1 MTGRTTRSAAAAA
14 VVGALVLAACAAG
27 PPSPD
32 SPAGTPAPDQGAV
45 FPASQ
50 VDPLVA
56 GVVHRTVK
64 PLPDTRLAVG
74 LVPPTNRWFSGLV
87 FGDPQPVFPLP
98 LSFALTDTGMAFG
111 QPTVVTTA
119 KNIAGAHVPAVG
131 VDTGAASAEVS
142 AYDTAS
148 VTVASRNA
156 GGLVLGRTV
165 IAEGSPFVAYHA
177 ARAGAVTTTVPWTAR
192 EDHWITEVGGVTY
205 GLVTDGTVADRTIS
219 LGTSG
224 VATWFPVPAGGS
236 SAGLAELARHPLTGS
251 SSAYTIKDATVTT
264 TVTYRADGSTAYA
277 RLPHQTTDVVGDPTC
292 DLGSYP
298 SIYGTMVLCAGNELA
313 WRSPRTAPTSALD
326 VSGLTASQRTELS
339 RQVAADVAATPAFPA
354 DTYFGGKAL
363 YRAAMLHQL
372 ATQLGAKDAAARIKT
387 RLVTTLDQW
396 TDPRGCAKRP
406 AFCFVYDE
414 QARGLVGMAPS
425 FGSEEF
431 NDHHFHY
438 GYLLFAAGVLA
449 EADPALARRWAPVLD
464 LVAADLA
471 SASANGSF
479 PDLRVFDVYAGH
491 SWASGTSPFADGN
504 NQESS
509 SEAAAAWTG
518 LAAWATASGNDAL
531 GTQATWMLSLEAQTG
546 ATYWTNPDLTQ
557 PVYAGYDH
565 QVVALNWG
573 AKRDY
578 GTWFSAEPAAML
590 GILVIPMTPAATYLG
605 GDPARIGAN
614 VAEATGGRFDQKF
627 GDYLLMYAGLAGEDQ
642 RETALAAARRLDGR
656 WIDDGNSRSY
666 LLAWLMTVRT

>member
-1 MTGRTTRSAAAAA
+1 MTTRTTRSAAAA
-14 VVGALVLAACAAG
+14 VVTGLVLAGCSGGPAAPISSG
-27 PPSPD
+27 GTQS
-32 SPAGTPAPDQGAV
+32 AGEV
-45 FPASQ
+45 FPAAQ
-50 VDPLVA
+50 VGPLVA
-56 GVVHRTVK
+56 GMVHRTVK
-64 PLPDTRLAVG
+64 PLPPTRLAAG

-98 LSFALTDTGMAFG
+98 LSFALTGNGLAFG

-119 KNIAGAHVPAVG
+119 KNISGAHVAAIEVDVG
-131 VDTGAASAEVS
+131 ADSAEVS
-142 AYDTAS
+142 AYDTVS
-148 VTVASRNA
+148 VTVDSRDA
-156 GGLVLGRTV
+156 GGAVIGRTV
-165 IAEGSPFVAYHA
+165 IAEGSPFVAHHA
-177 ARAGAVTTTVPWTAR
+177 ARAGSVTTTVPWTVHD
-192 EDHWITEVGGVTY
+192 DHWTAEVGGVTY
-205 GLVTDGTVADRTIS
+205 GLVVADGTVTGRTIS
-219 LGTSG
+219 LQESG
-224 VATWFPVPAGGS
+224 VATWFPVPADGS
-236 SAGLAELARHPLTGS
+236 SAALAELARHPLTGGS
-251 SSAYTIKDATVTT
+251 FAYALEEETVTT

-277 RLPHQTTDVVGDPTC
+277 RLPHQTAAVVGDPVC
-292 DLGSYP
+292 DLGTYP
-298 SIYGTMVLCAGNELA
+298 SIYGTMRLCAGNDLA
-313 WRSPRTAPTSALD
+313 WRAPRTAPTSALD
-326 VSGLTASQRTELS
+326 VSRLTPGQRAELS
-339 RQVAADVAATPAFPA
+339 RQVDDDVAATPAFPA

-372 ATQLGAKDAAARIKT
+372 AGQLGADDAAAAIKA
-387 RLVTTLDQW
+387 RLVTALDQW
-396 TDPRGCAKRP
+396 ADPQGCAERS

-414 QARGLVGMAPS
+414 QARGLVGLTPS

-438 GYLLFAAGVLA
+438 GYLLFAAGVLGQ
-449 EADPALARRWAPVLD
+449 ADPALAQRWAPVLD

-471 SASANGSF
+471 SAGANGSF

-518 LAAWATASGNDAL
+518 LAAWATASGNTAL
-531 GTQATWMLSLEAQTG
+531 QTQATWMLSLEAQSG

-565 QVVALNWG
+565 QVIALNWG
-573 AKRDY
+573 GKRDY

-605 GDPARIGAN
+605 GDPGRIEAN

-627 GDYLLMYAGLAGEDQ
+627 GDYLLMYAGLAGED
-642 RETALAAARRLDGR
+642 RRTSALATARTLDGR

-666 LLAWLMTVRT
+666 LLAWLMTVRP